1 MKKKVVIY
9 GDPTQVDK
17 VATVLVNANLE
28 LDIHFIEDHSFNE
41 ANFDRLVTLSVLAPN
56 IKLTRSPMAYFKEAD
71 LLLLVDLVPAT
82 TDTAMKEFVATNLPE
97 FREVI
102 SHAMSQGFAGQ
113 ICSLQTYDEIW
124 TYLAWKFSGLPQHQI
139 FGLGT
144 FTATLVLQRLLQAQF
159 HVGDH
164 DVRTYVL
171 GTFAQP
177 TIIWSR
183 TMIGGF
189 PLLRL
194 IADTHNELDA
204 TLLTQLSQRLNT
216 LLTQDA
222 QALAIRSLPRLL
234 RGLTH
239 ETGFISALTVL
250 TEADTKQLSYSL
262 PIYLNQ
268 NGIREFMT
276 VSLTEAE
283 QEAVTASYQVG
294 RELLTQIEAG
304 KLEGK

>member
-9 GDPTQVDK
+9 GDSTQVQL
-17 VATVLVNANLE
+17 VATTLINADLE
-28 LDIHFIEDHSFNE
+28 LDIHFIEDHYFNE
-41 ANFDRLVTLSVLAPN
+41 ANFKQLMALSVLAPN
-56 IKLTRSPMAYFKEAD
+56 ITLTRSPMAYFKEAD

-82 TDTAMKEFVATNLPE
+82 SDTLMKEFVTANLPE
-97 FREVI
+97 FREII

-113 ICSLQTYDEIW
+113 ICSLQTYDEVW
-124 TYLAWKFSGLPQHQI
+124 TYLAWKFSGLPQQQI

-144 FTATLVLQRLLQAQF
+144 FTATLVLQRLLQAKF

-177 TIIWSR
+177 AIIWSR

-194 IADTHNELDA
+194 IADAHNDLDA
-204 TLLTQLSQRLNT
+204 TLLTELTQRLQA
-216 LLTQDA
+216 LLAQDA
-222 QALAIRSLPRLL
+222 RTLAVSSLPKLL
-234 RGLTH
+234 QGLTH
-239 ETGFISALTVL
+239 EIGFISALTVL
-250 TEADTKQLSYSL
+250 TEANDQQLSYSL
-262 PIYLNQ
+262 PVYLNQ
-268 NGIREFMT
+268 TGTREFMT
-276 VSLTEAE
+276 ASLTEAE
-283 QEAVTASYQVG
+283 QEAVTTSYQPG
-294 RELLTQIEAG
+294 RALLTQIETG

>member
-9 GDPTQVDK
+9 GDPTQVQQ
-17 VATVLVNANLE
+17 VATMLVNANLE
-28 LDIHFIEDHSFNE
+28 LDIHFIEDHYFNE
-41 ANFDRLVTLSVLAPN
+41 ANFERLVALSVLAPN
-56 IKLTRSPMAYFKEAD
+56 VKLTRSPMAYFKEAD
-71 LLLLVDLVPAT
+71 LLLLVDLAPAT
-82 TDTAMKEFVATNLPE
+82 PDATMKDFVTANLPE

-113 ICSLQTYDEIW
+113 ICSLQTYDEVW
-124 TYLAWKFSGLPQHQI
+124 TYLAWKFSGLPQQQI

-171 GTFAQP
+171 GTFTQP

-194 IADTHNELDA
+194 VADAHNELDA
-204 TLLTQLSQRLNT
+204 TLLTQLTQRL
-216 LLTQDA
+216 
-222 QALAIRSLPRLL
+222 QALLASDARALAVSSLPKLL
-234 RGLTH
+234 QGLTH
-239 ETGFISALTVL
+239 EIGFISALTVL
-250 TEADTKQLSYSL
+250 TEADTQQLSYSL
-262 PIYLNQ
+262 PVYLNRT
-268 NGIREFMT
+268 GTREFMT

-283 QEAVTASYQVG
+283 QEAVSASYQPG
-294 RELLTQIEAG
+294 RELLTQIETG